1 MERIESKVVS
11 YEREIAEASHRGTNQ
26 AEMRA
31 QNERLVLTL
40 TRRQG
45 GLSKARIAQMTGLSA
60 QTVSVIVRRLEADGL
75 LIRGEKQR
83 GRVGQPSVP
92 LLLNPEGAYFIGVK
106 IGRRS
111 LDVVLVDFAGELR
124 RSHSERYA
132 YPTPEK
138 IVASVL
144 REVALIQAELDPEA
158 AARIAGI
165 GVAMPFRLWNWA
177 EEIGAPAARMDDWRR
192 VDVRQRLEDA
202 LPFPAYI
209 RNDATAACGAELAF
223 GRNAAA
229 RDFIYFF
236 VGTIIGGGLVLNGGL
251 YSGPT
256 GNAGSVSGLLAPG
269 PGGRPVRLMDLASLI
284 TLERRLAEAGHPTE
298 AIRDTEAD
306 WSRFGVLLDDWIDA
320 AGYGLAYGIAAAAE
334 VIDFEMAII
343 DGAVPEIVKARILER
358 VTAQLARMDFPGVDP
373 PQVGL
378 GSLGAQAR
386 AIGGASL
393 PLFDQFLIDQNA
405 EAGARF
411 SMTEVA
417 TAGTI

>member
-1 MERIESKVVS
+1 MERIEPGSLGP
-11 YEREIAEASHRGTNQ
+11 EREPPDSARRGTNQ

-40 TRRQG
+40 ARQHG
-45 GLSKARIAQMTGLSA
+45 GLSKARIAQITGLSA

-92 LLLNPEGAYFIGVK
+92 LLLNPDGAYFIGVK

-111 LDVVLVDFAGELR
+111 LDVALVDFVGEVR
-124 RSHSERYA
+124 RAQSGRYA
-132 YPTPEK
+132 YPMPEE
-138 IVASVL
+138 IVARVL
-144 REVALIQAELDPEA
+144 EEVAEIRAELGEEA
-158 AARIAGI
+158 AGRIAGI

-177 EEIGAPAARMDDWRR
+177 EEIGAPAADMDAWRWI
-192 VDVRQRLEDA
+192 DVRQRIADA

-223 GRNAAA
+223 GRNALA
-229 RDFIYFF
+229 RDFVYFF
-236 VGTIIGGGLVLNGGL
+236 VGTIIGGGVVLNGGL
-251 YSGPT
+251 YSGRT
-256 GNAGSVSGLLAPG
+256 GNAASLSGLLAPG
-269 PGGRPVRLMDLASLI
+269 PDGRPVRLMDLASLI
-284 TLERRLAEAGHPTE
+284 TLERRLTAAGMPTD
-298 AIRDTEAD
+298 ALQDAEAD
-306 WSRFGVLLDDWIDA
+306 WSRFGTILDEWIDA
-320 AGYGLAYGIAAAAE
+320 AGYGLAYGIAAASE

-343 DGAVPEIVKARILER
+343 DGALPELVKARLLER
-358 VTAQLARMDFPGVDP
+358 VTAQLARLDFPGIDP

-378 GSLGAQAR
+378 GSLGARAR

-393 PLFDQFLIDQNA
+393 PLFDRFLIDQNA

-411 SMTEVA
+411 SMTE
-417 TAGTI
+417 AGPTVG

>member
-1 MERIESKVVS
+1 MERTESKGGS
-11 YEREIAEASHRGTNQ
+11 DAREIAQAAHRGTNQ

-40 TRRQG
+40 TRRRG

-92 LLLNPEGAYFIGVK
+92 LLLNPDGAYFVGVK

-111 LDVVLVDFAGELR
+111 LDVVMVDFTGELR

-132 YPTPEK
+132 YPMPEE

-144 REVALIQAELDPEA
+144 REVEKIRAELGPEA
-158 AARIAGI
+158 AERIAGI

-177 EEIGAPAARMDDWRR
+177 EEIGAPAAHMDAWRR
-192 VDVRQRLEDA
+192 VDVRQRLADA

-223 GRNAAA
+223 GRNTTA
-229 RDFIYFF
+229 REFIYFF

-269 PGGRPVRLMDLASLI
+269 PDGRPVRLMDLASLI
-284 TLERRLAEAGHPTE
+284 TLERRLAAAGLPTE

-306 WSRFGVLLDDWIDA
+306 WSRFGALLDDWIDA

-343 DGAVPEIVKARILER
+343 DGAIPEIVKARLLER
-358 VTAQLARMDFPGVDP
+358 VTAQLARLDFPGVDP

-393 PLFDQFLIDQNA
+393 PLFDRFLIDQNA
-405 EAGARF
+405 EAGTRF
-411 SMTEVA
+411 SMTEVEKA
-417 TAGTI
+417 ETV